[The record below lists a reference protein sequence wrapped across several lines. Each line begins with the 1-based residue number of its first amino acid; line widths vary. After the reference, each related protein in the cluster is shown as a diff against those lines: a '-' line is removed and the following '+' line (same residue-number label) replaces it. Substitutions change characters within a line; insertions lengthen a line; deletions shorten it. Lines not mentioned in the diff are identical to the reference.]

1 MGSIWRI
8 EYQRKKRCRLLN
20 YRQPLSIIPDVNSYY
35 LTLVLKPDLEEK
47 ERKALLDSIKAK
59 LVPASEKTTSAE
71 ASVVK
76 EDLWGVKILAY
87 PIKKQTSGYY
97 AHFEIQADPKNAKGL
112 DKSLKVEEDV
122 LRYLL
127 IRR

>member
-1 MGSIWRI
+1 M
-8 EYQRKKRCRLLN
+8 
-20 YRQPLSIIPDVNSYY
+20 NSYY

-47 ERKALLDSIKAK
+47 VRKALLDSISKK
-59 LVPASEKTTSAE
+59 LVGKDGKME
-71 ASVVK
+71 K
-76 EDLWGVKILAY
+76 EDLWGVRALAY
-87 PIKKQTSGYY
+87 PINKQTSGYY
-97 AHFEIQADPKNAKGL
+97 AHFEIQADPKDAKGL

>member
-1 MGSIWRI
+1 M
-8 EYQRKKRCRLLN
+8 
-20 YRQPLSIIPDVNSYY
+20 NSYY

-47 ERKALLDSIKAK
+47 ERKALLSSMSKK
-59 LVPASEKTTSAE
+59 LTGEGGKIS
-71 ASVVK
+71 K

-97 AHFEIQADPKNAKGL
+97 AHFEIEADPKDAKDL
-112 DKSLKVEEDV
+112 DKSLRVEEDI

-127 IRR
+127 VRK